1 MNFIR
6 AGFATLA
13 IAALGGCATSS
24 IEQAWV
30 DPAAT
35 PQSFEVERVLAIASA
50 PDGAIRRAAEDALVA
65 ALTSGP
71 RGTSGKLTAKPSY
84 TLLDAGDLA
93 DVKAAR
99 PKVEAAGYDAAV
111 LIAFVSS
118 QEQITV
124 TPPSYSG
131 YHGGFWGHY
140 GYAYGAMG
148 YDPGYVRQDTILR
161 LQISI
166 YSLRENKLLWSGVSR
181 TLNPDRIDEMIQEIA
196 DAVADDLRKRG
207 LIT

>member
-1 MNFIR
+1 M
-6 AGFATLA
+6 
-13 IAALGGCATSS
+13 
-24 IEQAWV
+24 
-30 DPAAT
+30 
-35 PQSFEVERVLAIASA
+35 AS
-50 PDGAIRRAAEDALVA
+50 V
-65 ALTSGP
+65 P
-71 RGTSGKLTAKPSY
+71 RGKSGKLTAKPSY
-84 TLLDAGDLA
+84 TLLDESELS

-118 QEQITV
+118 EEKITV

-131 YHGGFWGHY
+131 YYGGFWGHY

-181 TLNPDRIDEMIQEIA
+181 TLNPSRIDEVVREIS
-196 DAVADDLRKRG
+196 DAVVEDLRKRG
-207 LIT
+207 LII

>member
-1 MNFIR
+1 MQVLR
-6 AGFATLA
+6 AAFAAVL
-13 IAALGGCATSS
+13 ISALGACATSK

-35 PQSFEVERVLAIASA
+35 PQSFAVERVLTVALAR
-50 PDGAIRRAAEDALVA
+50 DGAVRRAAEDALVA

-71 RGTSGKLTAKPSY
+71 RGKSGKLTAKPSY
-84 TLLDAGDLA
+84 TLLDESELS

-118 QEQITV
+118 EEKITV

-131 YHGGFWGHY
+131 YYGGFWGHY

-181 TLNPDRIDEMIQEIA
+181 TLNPSRIDELVQEIA
-196 DAVADDLRKRG
+196 DAVVEDLRKRG
-207 LIT
+207 LIS